1 MTTSVLHK
9 QPKLLIDPYPHIVI
23 ENALPEDIY
32 NQLEKEW
39 PTQQLLSTEPF
50 DNGICYRLKSDQML
64 KPNVVSDSWRKFA
77 EYHTSAKFYD
87 EVKNIFGDFMPN
99 IAEADKTISPR
110 GWDKGGD
117 KIGSDCQTVM
127 HKPVDFSSRTP
138 HIDNPREIYAGLL
151 YMPYEDDTS
160 TGGDFQLHR
169 QASTITEVNKN
180 GGRAVGDK
188 AGDIVKTVPYKRN
201 TFVMFCNNSTNT
213 IHSVSA
219 RKNAVR
225 HRRSV
230 NIIAEFNKVAR
241 RSMFAVR
248 ETRK

>member
-23 ENALPEDIY
+23 EDALPEDIY

-151 YMPYEDDTS
+151 YMPHEDDTS

>member
-151 YMPYEDDTS
+151 YMPHEDDTS